1 MIKKDEN
8 AYAFAKLKKSKNYKK
23 RVTAGRGVGKVEP
36 GSEKILDV
44 GLDFKIRICPAHP
57 RSDVGLEKLRA
68 LCEAYAKSIKR
79 DHNKIHIWSPKPR
92 RCICAASTE
101 HKEISMDDESI
112 DAENR
117 RWLNGLKVSVALR
130 ICHAYTKK
138 KLSSLKILSMQML
151 KTMRKV
157 IVQITSR
164 MMRMKKKMHEKD
176 LTRIT

>member
-1 MIKKDEN
+1 MGAEITN
-8 AYAFAKLKKSKNYKK
+8 HRGNSTTVPRF
-23 RVTAGRGVGKVEP
+23 RVTAGRGVEKVEP
-36 GSEKILDV
+36 GSEKILGV

-57 RSDVGLEKLRA
+57 RPDVGLEKLRA

-79 DHNKIHIWSPKPR
+79 GHNKIHIWSPKPR

-117 RWLNGLKVSVALR
+117 ADEITDWLNGLKVSVALR
-130 ICHAYTKK
+130 ICRAYT
-138 KLSSLKILSMQML
+138 

-157 IVQITSR
+157 IF
-164 MMRMKKKMHEKD
+164 
-176 LTRIT
+176 